1 MPARSPAR
9 RIAARAPCVP
19 RPTRTR
25 SADDRGSSLL
35 LFPAA
40 VLIVLVLG
48 AIAVDLSA
56 VHLAKREVLDLAA
69 SAANDAATAG
79 LDQARFRSTGEYV
92 IDPALAAEA
101 VDRAVAAN
109 DPSGTTFLVA
119 VTVGPATDQVT
130 VELSTTAHPVFAPA
144 LPGYAGASTVT
155 GSATATAVG

>member
-1 MPARSPAR
+1 MTVRPATAR
-9 RIAARAPCVP
+9 GAA
-19 RPTRTR
+19 
-25 SADDRGSSLL
+25 DRGSSLL

-69 SAANDAATAG
+69 SAANDAVTAG
-79 LDQARFRSTGEYV
+79 LDHGHYRTTGEYV
-92 IDPALAAEA
+92 VDPALAAAA

-109 DPSGTTFLVA
+109 DPSGATTVLA
-119 VTVGPATDQVT
+119 VTVGPGPADIT

-144 LPGYAGASTVT
+144 LPGYGGPTTVT